1 MTSFQTHAEETLS
14 GLMKQRTILNVQKK
28 KRRTLYNALA
38 DAEALAETRRLYEEG
53 LPGME
58 EEYARYIDAVA
69 LLDTCG
75 IPRERLLAEKAQ
87 VYQELAE
94 VNRQIRDQRKKL
106 ALCREIQDSLPK
118 MQSSIEKLEMKEVI
132 RDDYRR
138 R

>member
-1 MTSFQTHAEETLS
+1 
-14 GLMKQRTILNVQKK
+14 
-28 KRRTLYNALA
+28 
-38 DAEALAETRRLYEEG
+38 
-53 LPGME
+53 ME